1 MVNKFKRRI
10 ETIKS
15 KWGTGGG
22 GQGKVKKGGYSKC
35 VQVRTMGGG
44 GLENQIFSAYVLNGW
59 PVLLC
64 PINF

>member
-1 MVNKFKRRI
+1 MG
-10 ETIKS
+10 E
-15 KWGTGGG
+15 WGKGE
-22 GQGKVKKGGYSKC
+22 GKVKKGGYSKC
-35 VQVRTMGGG
+35 VQVRTMEGG